1 MLLLLFAGPI
11 PNFNMMH
18 FLNLYLTGQNGGENK
33 PPDVDG
39 EPIGGNPKTVR
50 RNENG
55 PSDCARLLCEP
66 FPPRGEVLFDTEES
80 DIHDRE
86 YLVNISLT

>member
-50 RNENG
+50 RNET
-55 PSDCARLLCEP
+55 DLLTAHACFVNL
-66 FPPRGEVLFDTEES
+66 FPPVARFCLTQRSLIFT
-80 DIHDRE
+80 I
-86 YLVNISLT
+86 VNIS

>member
-1 MLLLLFAGPI
+1 MLLFLFAGPI

-18 FLNLYLTGQNGGENK
+18 FLNLYLTGQHGGENK

-50 RNENG
+50 SERT
-55 PSDCARLLCEP
+55 
-66 FPPRGEVLFDTEES
+66 F
-80 DIHDRE
+80 
-86 YLVNISLT
+86 

>member
-1 MLLLLFAGPI
+1 MCFFAGPI

-50 RNENG
+50 RNET
-55 PSDCARLLCEP
+55 DLLTAAQCLLCEP
-66 FPPRGEVLFDTEES
+66 FFHVARFCRTQRSLLIFT
-80 DIHDRE
+80 I
-86 YLVNISLT
+86 VNMSLT

>member
-50 RNENG
+50 RNET
-55 PSDCARLLCEP
+55 DLLTAQCLLCEH
-66 FPPRGEVLFDTEES
+66 FPPVARFCLTQRSLIFT
-80 DIHDRE
+80 I
-86 YLVNISLT
+86 VNIS